1 MCMKGATAGVWEG
14 RFCWISLEMSHCFK
28 YKNGEVGPKNFMV
41 YLLKRSC
48 LRVSRNIFFARRCIQ
63 DSEGSH
69 HRLLKGSLLLNL
81 TENLAFFKYKY
92 GEVRPKTLLF
102 NYWND
107 LVIGYVEKFFWKSVH
122 MCLRKELPQMSERVV
137 VAEFD
142 WKYHIFL
149 NIKNGGV
156 GPKYFIVSLLKRSCL
171 RFCRNIFFGRQFI
184 RVSERSH
191 HRCLSGSFLL
201 NLAGNF
207 IFF

>member
-1 MCMKGATAGVWEG
+1 MEVGACMSLKGATAGVWEG

-48 LRVSRNIFFARRCIQ
+48 LRVSRNIFFARRCIH

-107 LVIGYVEKFFWKSVH
+107 LVIGYVEKS
-122 MCLRKELPQMSERVV
+122 
-137 VAEFD
+137 
-142 WKYHIFL
+142 FL
-149 NIKNGGV
+149 EV
-156 GPKYFIVSLLKRSCL
+156 SAYVSLKGATTDVWEGRCCWIWLEISHFFKYKKR
-171 RFCRNIFFGRQFI
+171 
-184 RVSERSH
+184 RS
-191 HRCLSGSFLL
+191 GT
-201 NLAGNF
+201 
-207 IFF
+207 

>member
-1 MCMKGATAGVWEG
+1 
-14 RFCWISLEMSHCFK
+14 
-28 YKNGEVGPKNFMV
+28 
-41 YLLKRSC
+41 
-48 LRVSRNIFFARRCIQ
+48 
-63 DSEGSH
+63 
-69 HRLLKGSLLLNL
+69 
-81 TENLAFFKYKY
+81 
-92 GEVRPKTLLF
+92 
-102 NYWND
+102 
-107 LVIGYVEKFFWKSVH
+107 
-122 MCLRKELPQMSERVV
+122 MSERVV

-171 RFCRNIFFGRQFI
+171 RFCRNIFFGRQFR
-184 RVSERSH
+184 RVSDSERSH